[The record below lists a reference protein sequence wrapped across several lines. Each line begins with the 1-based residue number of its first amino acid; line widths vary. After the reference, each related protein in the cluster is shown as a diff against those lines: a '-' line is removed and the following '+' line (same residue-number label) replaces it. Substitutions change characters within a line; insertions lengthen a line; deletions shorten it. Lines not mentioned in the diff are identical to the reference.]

1 MFSGIIE
8 EVGKLQSYLD
18 LRGKRYLDINCSK
31 INNQIKIG
39 DSIACNGACLT
50 VIDFNKDNIKL
61 EAMHETIDKTT
72 IRYWQ
77 INEEINLERAL
88 SANARLDGHFVQGH
102 VDCISRIETQEYKGD
117 TLYLWFELP
126 KKFQNFVTWQGS
138 IAINGVS
145 LTIAKLENFRFA
157 VALISH
163 TANETNLL
171 RIENYANI
179 EFDIIGKYVIRYLN
193 NQNNKKISQEWLREK
208 GF

>member
-8 EVGKLQSYLD
+8 EIGKLQSYLD
-18 LRGKRYLDINCSK
+18 HRGKRYLDINCSK